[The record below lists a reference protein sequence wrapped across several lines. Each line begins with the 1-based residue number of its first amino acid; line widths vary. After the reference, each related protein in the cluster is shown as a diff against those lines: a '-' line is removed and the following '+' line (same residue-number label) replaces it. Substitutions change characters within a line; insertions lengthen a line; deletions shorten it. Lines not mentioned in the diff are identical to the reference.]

1 MSPVHV
7 GIVVQFRM
15 KGDIKYSAKR
25 LDPCSYRLPERIRVF
40 VETECRM
47 TGQPLVQSIGLEG
60 GGTGNQHGS
69 RRDGNF
75 QKAAA
80 S

>member
-15 KGDIKYSAKR
+15 KGDIKYSTKG
-25 LDPCSYRLPERIRVF
+25 LDPCSYRLPERSRACA
-40 VETECRM
+40 ERECRM
-47 TGQPLVQSIGLEG
+47 IGQPLVQPKGLEG